1 MSLAD
6 ELAKLEQLRASGALS
21 DEEFQRAKAHALDTP
36 AAVPVVEA
44 IDKLRRSGSDKWLG
58 GVCGGIG
65 RATGIESWIWRLLF
79 ALLFMFGGT
88 GLIAYLL
95 LWIFVPLDESTIP

>member
-21 DEEFQRAKAHALDTP
+21 DEEFQRAKAHALDSPT
-36 AAVPVVEA
+36 AAPVVDA
-44 IDKLRRSGSDKWLG
+44 IEKLRRSSSDKWLG

-95 LWIFVPLDESTIP
+95 LWIFVPLE

>member
-1 MSLAD
+1 MSVAD
-6 ELAKLEQLRASGALS
+6 ELAKLEQLRAGGVLS
-21 DEEFQRAKAHALDTP
+21 DEEFQRAKARALDTP
-36 AAVPVVEA
+36 AAAPVVDA
-44 IDKLRRSGSDKWLG
+44 LDKLRRSGGDKWLG

-65 RATGIESWIWRLLF
+65 RATGIESWVWRLLF

-95 LWIFVPLDESTIP
+95 LWIFVPLE

>member
-36 AAVPVVEA
+36 AAAPVVDA
-44 IDKLRRSGSDKWLG
+44 LDKLRRSGSDKWLG

-65 RATGIESWIWRLLF
+65 RATGIESWVWRLLF

-95 LWIFVPLDESTIP
+95 LWIFVPLE